1 MSQNTG
7 GDNYMHKKAG
17 DKDNLILSTQ
27 NCRICGE
34 ADERELTDTLLPL
47 GAGIK
52 TNLSSNIKEHIGWN
66 REFF

>member
-34 ADERELTDTLLPL
+34 ADERELTDTLLL
-47 GAGIK
+47 FG
-52 TNLSSNIKEHIGWN
+52 GWN
-66 REFF
+66 